1 MPVMGPGVGPED
13 VTVETFGCTDVG
25 RKRRRNQDQFLIAQ
39 VNRSLTVQSTSVSPD
54 VQRWI
59 NSSSEGT
66 VLLVADGMGGVGE
79 GDVASAVAVK
89 AIAEYL
95 CNAMP
100 SADSAAVAQSRM
112 YQDRT
117 LPGVRMGL
125 AAALEKGDAEVRR
138 AAGGAGGRRKLGTTL
153 TMAYLMYPQ
162 MYVAHAGDS
171 RAYLLRRQQLTQ
183 LTTDHTYA
191 EKFRGKGNAPP
202 PSSDWHHMLWN
213 ALGGA
218 GGSAILEPE
227 VRRVPLQP
235 YDLVLLCSDGLTKYL
250 SKEAIAAV
258 LNSEYVLSLACQ
270 RLIAL
275 ANEAGGSDNTTVVA
289 ARCTPLG
296 PPSSSAAPAVPPPAG
311 SYPGY

>member
-1 MPVMGPGVGPED
+1 MPMMGPGTGPED
-13 VTVETFGCTDVG
+13 VAVETYGCTDVG
-25 RKRRRNQDQFLIAQ
+25 RKRRRNEDQFLIAQ
-39 VNRSLTVQSTSVSPD
+39 VNRSLTVRSTSVSPD
-54 VQRWI
+54 VQRWLS
-59 NSSSEGT
+59 SSSEGT
-66 VLLVADGMGGVGE
+66 VLLVADGMGGAGD

-89 AIAEYL
+89 AIADYL

-100 SADSAAVAQSRM
+100 SADPAAVAQSRIH
-112 YQDRT
+112 QDRT

-125 AAALEKGDAEVRR
+125 AAALEQGDAEVRR
-138 AAGGAGGRRKLGTTL
+138 AAGGTRGRRKLGTTL
-153 TMAYLMYPQ
+153 TMAYIVYPQ

-191 EKFRGKGNAPP
+191 EKYRGKGNAPP

-218 GGSAILEPE
+218 GSAILEPE
-227 VRRVPLQP
+227 VRRVPLKP

-258 LNSEYVLSLACQ
+258 LNSEHTLPLACQ
-270 RLIAL
+270 RLIAM

-289 ARCTPLG
+289 ARCTPPA
-296 PPSSSAAPAVPPPAG
+296 PPSSAGTPVPAPSG